1 MADKI
6 VAFKTSIGYYQ
17 RFLRECVAFQ
27 HFNQRA
33 DFIFFWFVLND
44 NIGKSTVE
52 NVIKRRDMK
61 LIYAFRDAVVLNE

>member
-1 MADKI
+1 MGDKI
-6 VAFKTSIGYYQ
+6 VAFKTSIGYNQ

-33 DFIFFWFVLND
+33 DFIFFWLWLND
-44 NIGKSTVE
+44 NIGKGVVE

-61 LIYAFRDAVVLNE
+61 LIYAVWNTVILNE